1 MPTWFTRNVE
11 IVDLT
16 SALINVT
23 IFAFDTTERFS
34 RQAIWVLKMSR
45 LFDFFFTNGSVR
57 FKAYATSAAI
67 ALTYTLANLWGLRR
81 KEQDVVPEMIGIL
94 LTRAFLI

>member
-1 MPTWFTRNVE
+1 
-11 IVDLT
+11 
-16 SALINVT
+16 
-23 IFAFDTTERFS
+23 
-34 RQAIWVLKMSR
+34 MSR